1 VLGKFL
7 GTAKTASVARRRGC
21 KIWSAFFRDLDGRQR
36 CRSTGIDIKGLA
48 LRIAQEY
55 EQAARQ
61 KKTLR
66 QIQRTLEGFREMLTG
81 EVTPRATLRQF
92 AEGWLSTKQY
102 ETAPGTFKFYTESV
116 RKLFCHLRAEL
127 PISEVTRNQILAY
140 RSALA
145 AKGLAST
152 AVNHHLEAAKMLFKA
167 ARRDG
172 LIADDPSEFVAA
184 LKTATQ
190 SKRPFKLE
198 ELRAVLEVADPE
210 WRYPNAP
217 LHPRASCF
225 LEAHGRTGG
234 LSTQFTKLLAQ
245 AGLRPYQPRTKLASS
260 PVVLY
265 AGLFVCVDIAYNV
278 FEHQVLARA
287 DVTQVSAR
295 VRRLARRRSLIVLAG
310 FTTAMLV
317 AFVAPRLGFG
327 LICAALILHLRPEVP
342 GFTNR

>member
-7 GTAKTASVARRRGC
+7 GTAETASVARRRGC

-48 LRIAQEY
+48 LWIAQEY

-140 RSALA
+140 RSGLA

-152 AVNHHLEAAKMLFKA
+152 TVITIWRWPRCSSRQRAGTGSLPM
-167 ARRDG
+167 
-172 LIADDPSEFVAA
+172 
-184 LKTATQ
+184 T
-190 SKRPFKLE
+190 
-198 ELRAVLEVADPE
+198 LR
-210 WRYPNAP
+210 
-217 LHPRASCF
+217 
-225 LEAHGRTGG
+225 
-234 LSTQFTKLLAQ
+234 
-245 AGLRPYQPRTKLASS
+245 SS
-260 PVVLY
+260 
-265 AGLFVCVDIAYNV
+265 
-278 FEHQVLARA
+278 
-287 DVTQVSAR
+287 
-295 VRRLARRRSLIVLAG
+295 
-310 FTTAMLV
+310 
-317 AFVAPRLGFG
+317 
-327 LICAALILHLRPEVP
+327 
-342 GFTNR
+342 